1 MIGDRLFYY
10 SGSANRPPGDGI
22 HESVQDKTEYT
33 VLCVTPDWRKML
45 SNFWVADFVIN
56 GKTYRTV
63 EHCFQAA
70 KIALADE
77 NLAGSFSL
85 ESGSILAKGDGG
97 TARRARKLVLL
108 SDKQL
113 SEWDAVKH
121 RVMQAAMRAKFEQ
134 HADLAKVL
142 LATGAA
148 ELWHRAGRG
157 QQPQRVYD
165 LEGVR
170 EELR

>member
-1 MIGDRLFYY
+1 MMGDRLFYY
-10 SGSANRPPGDGI
+10 SGSADRPPGDGI
-22 HESVQDKTEYT
+22 HESVRDKTEYA
-33 VLCVTPDWRKML
+33 VLYKTPHWRKML
-45 SNFWVADFVIN
+45 SNFWMADFVIN

-77 NLAGSFSL
+77 TLANTFSL
-85 ESGSILAKGDGG
+85 ESGSVLAKGDGG
-97 TARRARKLVLL
+97 AARSARKLVLL

-113 SEWDAVKH
+113 SEWDAGKH
-121 RVMQAAMRAKFEQ
+121 KVMQAAMHAKFVQ

-142 LATGAA
+142 LATGSA

-165 LEGVR
+165 LEAVR
-170 EELR
+170 EALR